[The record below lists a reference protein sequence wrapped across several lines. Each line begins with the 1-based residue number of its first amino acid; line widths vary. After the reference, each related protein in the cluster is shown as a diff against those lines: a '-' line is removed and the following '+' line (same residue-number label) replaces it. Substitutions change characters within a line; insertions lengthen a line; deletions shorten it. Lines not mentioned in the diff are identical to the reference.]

1 MQFIL
6 YPKNFINQ
14 NVICP
19 FIKIDKSN
27 YIENISIVGEC
38 IELFHTEIQ
47 WDGMYTLEDAIKRFE
62 NGYSNFVLIS
72 DGIIYGYFWMN
83 GTFLQNLFMRSNDIT
98 KKWKGREFVS
108 HIINT
113 EYKDVE
119 ITNYVDD
126 WNEKSI
132 KLFKSLGFVEK

>member
-6 YPKNFINQ
+6 YPENFVNQ

-27 YIENISIVGEC
+27 YIEHLSIVKEC
-38 IELFHTEIQ
+38 IDLFHTEIK
-47 WDGMYTLEDAIKRFE
+47 WDGMYTLDEAVERFE
-62 NGYSNFVLIS
+62 NGYYNFVLIS
-72 DGIIYGYFWMN
+72 DNIIYGYFWMN
-83 GTFLQNLFMRSNDIT
+83 STFLENIFMRSNGIV
-98 KKWKGREFVS
+98 KKWKGREFAS

-113 EYKDVE
+113 QYKNVE